1 MTKTTSKHLSTT
13 ALARQMGKESKELF
27 VLLANSG
34 WILKVDD
41 RWQLTE
47 KGKFEGG
54 IYVNHPKFG
63 DYIAWPEAVQEHP
76 LLRQLPEAPLSASNL
91 GLKLGLPA
99 RLVNLLLAER
109 GWIVKGVRGWLLTPA
124 GRALGGQ
131 QQESDQSGVPFVT
144 WPETLLQFSPL
155 HSAVAQLRGQVEDS
169 LSPSL
174 DGHTVSSR
182 AERMID
188 NWLYVA
194 GVVHARNRPLA
205 LAEPTPIADF
215 YLPSCALC
223 IEYWDPAA
231 NPTALTAKLEKQASY
246 KRTGQSYLEVQDAD
260 LEHLDDI
267 LARALLRQGQAVY

>member
-1 MTKTTSKHLSTT
+1 MTKTATKHLSTT
-13 ALARQMGKESKELF
+13 ALARQMSKESKELF

-41 RWQLTE
+41 HWQLTE

-63 DYIAWPEAVQEHP
+63 DYIAWPESVSEHP

-91 GLKLGLPA
+91 GLKLELPA
-99 RLVNLLLAER
+99 RLLNLLLAER
-109 GWIVKGVRGWLLTPA
+109 GWLTKGIRGWLVTPA

-131 QQESDQSGVPFVT
+131 QRESDQSGVPFVT
-144 WPETLLQFSPL
+144 WPETLVQHPALQN
-155 HSAVAQLRGQVEDS
+155 AAAQLRGQVEDPER
-169 LSPSL
+169 PSL
-174 DGHTVSSR
+174 DGHSVSSR

-194 GVVHARNRPLA
+194 GVVHARNTPLA
-205 LAEPTPIADF
+205 LAEPAPIADF

-223 IEYWDPAA
+223 IEYWDPSAKPAA
-231 NPTALTAKLEKQASY
+231 LAAKLEKQASY
-246 KRTGQSYLEVQDAD
+246 QRAGQAYLEVQDAD
-260 LEHLDDI
+260 LEHLDEI
-267 LARALLRQGQAVY
+267 LARALLRKGQAVY

>member
-1 MTKTTSKHLSTT
+1 MTKTAAKHLSTT

-27 VLLANSG
+27 VLLASSG
-34 WILKVDD
+34 WILKVDG

-54 IYVNHPKFG
+54 IYVHHPKFG
-63 DYIAWPEAVQEHP
+63 DYIAWPESVAEHP
-76 LLRQLPEAPLSASNL
+76 LLRQLPEAPLSAGNL
-91 GLKLGLPA
+91 GLKLSLPA

-109 GWIVKGVRGWLLTPA
+109 GWITKGVRGWLITPA

-144 WPETLLQFSPL
+144 WPETLLQHSPL
-155 HSAVAQLRGQVEDS
+155 RNAAAQLRGQVDDP

-174 DGHTVSSR
+174 DGHSVSCR

-194 GVVHARNRPLA
+194 GLVHARNRLMTW
-205 LAEPTPIADF
+205 AEPAPVADF
-215 YLPSCALC
+215 YLPASGLC
-223 IEYWDPAA
+223 IEYWNPKADPA
-231 NPTALTAKLEKQASY
+231 ALTAKLEKQASY
-246 KRTGQSYLEVQDAD
+246 ERAGQAYLEVLDTD
-260 LEHLDDI
+260 LEHLDEI
-267 LARALLRQGQAVY
+267 LARALLRRGQAVY